1 MAAKSPPTPPYS
13 PENFN
18 LETKLIVLNFIGY
31 NPHDSPSQSIQSTD
45 LFRGR
50 FCHPLP
56 VTPDLH
62 KQCNHRSSLQKQ
74 KTAGQLYAK
83 QSSSSINEE
92 QVPRRKSW
100 SLETVSPPKLS
111 LKFKKNVTLDYKFQG
126 QSSSADKESLDDYRA
141 DDEMSQ
147 SPSPCVQSNDLNTE
161 QILSPANDAWLNP
174 DTLFAS
180 HKATATTTPKSLG
193 FEPTLEDW
201 KNLEAAVPVTEGE
214 DGLTEITPEIQEFVD
229 SLLSDVVRLV
239 VEGEMRRQQKSI
251 DEVDAHIGFH
261 TGEYQRGINGNDDIS
276 SSSADSCSSMSIE
289 NFGPSPEDVDSVTSH
304 EIDGCS
310 CHSIKTPPSDFIPGD
325 RSKLRL
331 HIVNHS
337 SPAVEESVLNCMR
350 AELSE
355 ELSSLESELE
365 NVLQKQRNGEVVSP
379 LLTPPLTP
387 QSNAARVLA
396 RIGDEVRAK
405 YEFQLEDALHR
416 LFIGGQQTFSYETF
430 RESANQIVDQNLPG
444 WRQVVLLLVYGQ
456 SVTWRAVESGQRGIG
471 NLISYTTRLLSDYA
485 AEFIIN
491 QGGWEAVM
499 SLESSV
505 ETSPDQQ
512 IGHYPLNSKQFTDQS
527 HSLNQSNHPLH
538 SKQLYSQSHSLYES
552 CAMSVKAG
560 ELFSN
565 HQNVTANNSSYHDSE
580 VMSIFVDPTQVFES
594 MSQGGLSSSGS
605 DESPVPDV
613 PSVSAIISESD
624 FSAGRFQGWDDHVFT
639 RSRSEEYLSNM
650 LMISFNIG
658 TLIALIYFSQN
669 GRSIN

>member
-1 MAAKSPPTPPYS
+1 MAAKSPATPPYS

-50 FCHPLP
+50 FCHSLP

-62 KQCNHRSSLQKQ
+62 KHCHHRSFLQKQ
-74 KTAGQLYAK
+74 KTADHLYAQ
-83 QSSSSINEE
+83 QSSSSITEE
-92 QVPRRKSW
+92 QAPRRKSW
-100 SLETVSPPKLS
+100 SLEAVSPSKLS
-111 LKFKKNVTLDYKFQG
+111 LNFKKNVTLNFKSQVR
-126 QSSSADKESLDDYRA
+126 SPSTDKESSDDYRA

-147 SPSPCVQSNDLNTE
+147 NASPCVQSNDLNAE
-161 QILSPANDAWLNP
+161 QVMSPGNDAWLHP
-174 DTLFAS
+174 DTLFSS
-180 HKATATTTPKSLG
+180 HKAATTTTPKSLG
-193 FEPTLEDW
+193 FEPSLEDW
-201 KNLEAAVPVTEGE
+201 KNLEAAVPMTEGE
-214 DGLTEITPEIQEFVD
+214 DELNEISPEIQEFME

-239 VEGEMRRQQKSI
+239 VEREIKRQQKRL
-251 DEVDAHIGFH
+251 DEVDAHNGFDK
-261 TGEYQRGINGNDDIS
+261 GEYQREISGNDDIS

-289 NFGPSPEDVDSVTSH
+289 NVGPSPEDVDSVTSH

-310 CHSIKTPPSDFIPGD
+310 CHSVITPPTDFTPGD

-355 ELSSLESELE
+355 ELYSLESELE
-365 NVLQKQRNGEVVSP
+365 NVLRKQRNGEVVSP

-396 RIGDEVRAK
+396 RIGDEVRAR

-416 LFIGGQQTFSYETF
+416 LFIGGQQTFSYEAF

-456 SVTWRAVESGQRGIG
+456 SVTWRAVESGHRGIG

-485 AEFIIN
+485 ADFIIN

-512 IGHYPLNSKQFTDQS
+512 IGQYPLNSQHVTDQS
-527 HSLNQSNHPLH
+527 HTSNQSHHPLH
-538 SKQLYSQSHSLYES
+538 SKQLNSQSHSMYES
-552 CAMSVKAG
+552 CAMSVKPG
-560 ELFSN
+560 DLFSN

-580 VMSIFVDPTQVFES
+580 VMSIFVDPTQVIES
-594 MSQGGLSSSGS
+594 VSQGSLSAAES
-605 DESPVPDV
+605 DEASSPGV

-624 FSAGRFQGWDDHVFT
+624 ISSGRFQGWDDHVFT
-639 RSRSEEYLSNM
+639 RSRSEDYWSSM
-650 LMISFNIG
+650 LMMFFNVG
-658 TLIALIYFSQN
+658 TLITIIYLSQS
-669 GRSIN
+669 GRSI